1 MRKFLPESIPNR
13 RFWSSCFS
21 AMVKMT
27 RRFLTTVPTDS
38 LSNGRDNEEYDN
50 LVQYVRTFIETER
63 ARKVSSS
70 LETLGEDAKIWSLL
84 FKRVSLF
91 TLSSSSVS
99 TDNEAKSQSSS
110 VKLLQF
116 FVCFASALVR
126 DEKHKLLGA
135 VADDVGYHLSKALP
149 SRTTTTRRHAE
160 TIALFSSV
168 LSALH
173 FWHHTSE
180 RRKTAL
186 CYGSVA
192 RSILVYTNR
201 SAQGSAQSLNFS
213 SHKIAWLAFGL
224 VTPFLFFC
232 RSPKKSKKNKKNKN
246 ISRLC
251 HKNTRALETLVFPTR
266 FERKA
271 QSERIVACASRP
283 NIFLDQAP
291 CSVLAAPTPFC
302 GVLLFPRKL

>member
-1 MRKFLPESIPNR
+1 M
-13 RFWSSCFS
+13 
-21 AMVKMT
+21 
-27 RRFLTTVPTDS
+27 
-38 LSNGRDNEEYDN
+38 
-50 LVQYVRTFIETER
+50 
-63 ARKVSSS
+63 
-70 LETLGEDAKIWSLL
+70 
-84 FKRVSLF
+84 
-91 TLSSSSVS
+91 
-99 TDNEAKSQSSS
+99 
-110 VKLLQF
+110 
-116 FVCFASALVR
+116 CFASALVR

-135 VADDVGYHLSKALP
+135 VADDVEYDFTSKAR
-149 SRTTTTRRHAE
+149 SISTTTTTTTTLKRSRCF
-160 TIALFSSV
+160 LPSFP
-168 LSALH
+168 ALH

-213 SHKIAWLAFGL
+213 SHKIAWLALGWLLLSF
-224 VTPFLFFC
+224 FFC

-271 QSERIVACASRP
+271 QSERIVTIASRP